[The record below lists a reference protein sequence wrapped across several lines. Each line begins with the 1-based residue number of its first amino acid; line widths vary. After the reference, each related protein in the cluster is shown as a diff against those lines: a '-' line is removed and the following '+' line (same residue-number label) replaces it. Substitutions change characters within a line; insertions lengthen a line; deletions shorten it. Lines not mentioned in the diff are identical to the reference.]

1 MTKSTRNQ
9 QQYAKA
15 VLALANVPPNSPLG
29 TMHKDWWQNPLN
41 PTSFR
46 LTKTGY
52 YWFASIAKIAGHT
65 IELEE
70 KIMPKHLLQLEK
82 LFSEP
87 YYIENLKTIVVYSET
102 DAVMLQLHS
111 GDLATYLDNLESNI

>member
-15 VLALANVPPNSPLG
+15 VLALANVPHNSPLG

-52 YWFASIAKIAGHT
+52 HWFASIAKISGHT

>member
-1 MTKSTRNQ
+1 MTKSTRSQ
-9 QQYAKA
+9 QKYAAAILTA
-15 VLALANVPPNSPLG
+15 VGVPNDTPLG
-29 TMHKDWWQNPLN
+29 HMSRQWWQNPLN

-52 YWFASIAKIAGHT
+52 YWFVSIGKMAGHK
-65 IELEE
+65 IELAE

-82 LFSEP
+82 LFVEP
-87 YYIENLKTIVVYSET
+87 YYIENLKTIIVYGDQ

-111 GDLATYLDNLESNI
+111 GDLATYLDNLESNR